1 MVQNFSIMEAE
12 TEKLEFWKKKGVITV
27 IPAALLFYTDYF
39 VINSNASFI
48 VQNNKS
54 YTIKK
59 GDEIDFSDMIIFKA
73 PSTKELKLKLE
84 ESLRIL
90 RKMQQ
95 ADNLLDQISKH
106 NSESKMK
113 DAKNKAIEHIRRM
126 IFTPKIEIFSAI
138 NSTFDMLKFET
149 SDLALHQLRTGNITE
164 TIRLMEKKREIEN
177 E

>member
-1 MVQNFSIMEAE
+1 MPQNFSIMESE
-12 TEKLEFWKKKGVITV
+12 TEKLEFWKKKGIVTV
-27 IPAALLFYTDYF
+27 IPAALLLYTDYF
-39 VINSNASFI
+39 VTNSEASFI
-48 VQNNKS
+48 VQDGKS
-54 YTIKK
+54 YAIKK
-59 GDEIDFSDMIIFKA
+59 GSEIDYSDQIIFKA
-73 PSTKELKLKLE
+73 PSTKELKSKLE

-95 ADNLLDQISKH
+95 ADNLLSQIAKQVSDP
-106 NSESKMK
+106 KMK
-113 DAKNKAIEHIRRM
+113 DAKKTAVEYIKRM

-149 SDLALHQLRTGNITE
+149 SELALNQLRTGNITE